1 MLEWEDGD
9 LNSDGE
15 DAVETTALVNN
26 FTESLA
32 SQNTDVSV
40 SALSRKSVRKHMKN
54 SFSLLAVAAISS
66 AVCTVTAAEVSGKV
80 TLKGT
85 PAAEKEIT
93 AFKTDKNCGATQS
106 GPVMSR
112 NYLVGKDAGLG
123 NVFVYV
129 KKGLEGKK
137 FDAPAQ
143 SLAIDQKGCMYEP
156 YISGA
161 MVGQK
166 IEIKNSDAF
175 MHNVLATSK
184 AGNPGFNIAQTRQGQ
199 VDTKSFTKPET
210 FVTLQCN
217 VHPWMFSYVGVVD
230 HPFFAV
236 TDKDGNFK
244 FPGNLPAGKYT
255 VEFVHRKAGVSTQE
269 IEVAD
274 GDKKAIT
281 ATLEAK

>member
-1 MLEWEDGD
+1 
-9 LNSDGE
+9 
-15 DAVETTALVNN
+15 
-26 FTESLA
+26 
-32 SQNTDVSV
+32 
-40 SALSRKSVRKHMKN
+40 MKT
-54 SFSLLAVAAISS
+54 SFSLLAITAISS
-66 AVCTVTAAEVSGKV
+66 AVCTATAADVTGKV

-85 PAAEKEIT
+85 PPAEREIT

-112 NYLVGKDAGLG
+112 NYVVGKDAGLG

-137 FDAPAQ
+137 FDVPAAA
-143 SLAIDQKGCMYEP
+143 LAIDQKGCVYEP
-156 YISGA
+156 YIAGA
-161 MVGQK
+161 MANQK

-184 AGNPGFNIAQTRQGQ
+184 AGNTGFNIAQTRQGQ
-199 VDTKSFTKPET
+199 VDVKSFTKPET

-217 VHPWMFSYVGVVD
+217 VHPWMFSYIGIVD

-236 TDKDGNFK
+236 TDKDGNFTLPSK
-244 FPGNLPAGKYT
+244 LPAGKYT
-255 VEFVHRKAGVSTQE
+255 LEFIHRKAGTVTQD
-269 IEVAD
+269 IEVGE
-274 GDKKAIT
+274 GDKKSVA